1 MRLRELCPVDYSATP
16 LLLSQLS
23 SSPIRASTHVVPL
36 LYLHRA
42 VDTSSSSKRAEW
54 IAAARQEHAR
64 ALQMLLDAGASLKAA
79 DSDGNNA
86 VMLAIKAGS
95 PHAVE
100 LLIAENAL
108 RHRCTGHL
116 CG

>member
-1 MRLRELCPVDYSATP
+1 M
-16 LLLSQLS
+16 
-23 SSPIRASTHVVPL
+23 RASPSLSFSLSHTHTHTHISLSLPL
-36 LYLHRA
+36 A
-42 VDTSSSSKRAEW
+42 VDTSDSSKRAEW
-54 IAAARQEHAR
+54 IAAARQEHTR

-86 VMLAIKAGS
+86 IMLAIKAAS

-108 RHRCTGHL
+108 RHRCVGHM
-116 CG
+116 CRKSFNA